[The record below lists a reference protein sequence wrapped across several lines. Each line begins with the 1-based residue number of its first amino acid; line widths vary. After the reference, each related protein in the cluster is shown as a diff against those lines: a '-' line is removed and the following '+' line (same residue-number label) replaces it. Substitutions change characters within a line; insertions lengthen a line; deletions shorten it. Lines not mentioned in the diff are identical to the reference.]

1 MVKRRIIGILS
12 MRILLLSSCSFTS
25 KDNSIYTN
33 DEYEK
38 LLEEATTTPYGKY
51 PELIT
56 YTLGKMS
63 GNNNSN
69 MPEGDTYENNAY
81 TRYLKENLNIQNLD
95 AFEEKDDQYFITVNM
110 AISAGEIPDIMLVQD
125 AESVVALAERG
136 LIEDLTKSYDN
147 CASDVIKEIYNSYGN
162 DIFEGVTIDG
172 KLMAIPETNISDGP
186 NLIWLRKDWMDK
198 LGLDPP
204 KNVEDLV
211 NIIRQFI
218 LQNPGDNEENETI
231 GIVCDTDRKSVV

>member
-1 MVKRRIIGILS
+1 MIVI
-12 MRILLLSSCSFTS
+12 CNFTTIA
-25 KDNSIYTN
+25 NSTYTRQ
-33 DEYEK
+33 EHEK
-38 LLEEATTTPYGKY
+38 LLEEAITTPYGKY

-81 TRYLKENLNIQNLD
+81 TRYLQDILNIQNLD
-95 AFEEKDDQYFITVNM
+95 TFEEKDDQYFITVNM
-110 AISAGEIPDIMLVQD
+110 ALSAGEIPDIMLVQD

-136 LIEDLTKSYDN
+136 LIEDLSESYLN
-147 CASDVIKEIYNSYGN
+147 CTSDVIKEIYNSYGN
-162 DIFEGVTIDG
+162 DIFESVTIDG

-231 GIVCDTDRKSVV
+231 GIVCYTYLCD